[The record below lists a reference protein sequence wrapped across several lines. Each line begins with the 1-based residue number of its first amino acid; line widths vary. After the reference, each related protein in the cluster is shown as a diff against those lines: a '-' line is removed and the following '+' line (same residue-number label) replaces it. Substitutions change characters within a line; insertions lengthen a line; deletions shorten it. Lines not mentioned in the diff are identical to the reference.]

1 MAKTPSKKL
10 YNLVKSLS
18 GSERRYFKLSVNPNG
33 DSNNKYTKLFDG
45 VWNQEEFDDSI
56 LQNLV
61 YGNAKL
67 ETRKYSELK
76 NYLYSQILKS
86 LQGYDS
92 NSSVIYKVRNYL
104 LNVKVLFKRSLFSDC
119 LEELNKARK
128 LAIQFELYAE
138 HLEILSWQKE
148 LAYARTD
155 ISFLDNNLE
164 KISNEELRCLEYQRV
179 LVGLRNLFFKLLI
192 ELRKDVSRNEEQ
204 RKRLEILS
212 KNQLLKTAETMEGY
226 RVSTMYLR
234 FISLLHFANSKVDD
248 FYESSKLLV
257 KLMEGQTQ
265 FFKEDVSEY
274 ISAVNNHLIAC
285 GQTEKFDKVSNYL
298 GRLKDV
304 KPITKDDELKIH
316 RQYYMNKFRLCLVQG
331 TYQEGLVELESHIKA
346 VNKFPAFA
354 FSKNSFYFQY
364 FNIYFGVE
372 NYEQALVYL
381 NEWLN
386 QPRNVERQD
395 LQALSRILNLL
406 IHFEMGNSMLLES
419 LIRSTKRYL
428 RKENRIYQ
436 FELKIMDFFGE
447 MSKPLSKKEKKQTL
461 LKLQS
466 QLNDLLLLPEE
477 ERMMRMFN
485 FPAWVESKISGDS
498 FEQIVQKQYQ
508 NRLSS

>member
-10 YNLVKSLS
+10 FNLVKLLS
-18 GSERRYFKLSVNPNG
+18 GSERRYFKLAVNPTG
-33 DSNNKYTKLFDG
+33 DSNNKYAKLFDG
-45 VWNQEEFDDSI
+45 IWDQEEFDDSV

-61 YGNAKL
+61 YGNTKL

-76 NYLYSQILKS
+76 NYLYGQVLKS

-92 NSSVIYKVRNYL
+92 NSSIIYKVRNYL
-104 LNVKVLFKRSLFSDC
+104 LNVKVLFKRSLFASC
-119 LEELNKARK
+119 WEELNKAQK
-128 LAIQFELYAE
+128 LAVQYELYTE
-138 HLEILSWQKE
+138 QLEILGWQKE

-164 KISNEELRCLEYQRV
+164 RISKQELECLEYQRI
-179 LVGLRNLFFKLLI
+179 LVGLRNLFFQLLI
-192 ELRKDVSRNEEQ
+192 ELRKDVSRNKEQ
-204 RKRLEILS
+204 RKRLERLS
-212 KNQLLKTAETMEGY
+212 KNPLLKAAVEMKGY
-226 RVSTMYLR
+226 RVSSMYLR
-234 FISLLHFANSKVDD
+234 FVSLLHFANSEVEE

-257 KLMEGQTQ
+257 KQMEAQTH
-265 FFKEDVSEY
+265 FLKEDVSEY

-316 RQYYMNKFRLCLVQG
+316 RQYYMNKFTLCLVQG
-331 TYQEGLVELESHIKA
+331 TFEEGLVELKNHIKV

-364 FNIYFGVE
+364 FNIYFGVGD
-372 NYEQALVYL
+372 YEQALFYL

-406 IHFEMGNSMLLES
+406 VHYEMGNSILLES

-436 FELKIMDFFGE
+436 FELKIMEFFGE
-447 MSKPLSKKEKKQTL
+447 MAKPISKKEKKQTI

-466 QLNDLLLLPEE
+466 QLDDLLLLPDEK
-477 ERMMRMFN
+477 RMMRLFN

-498 FEQIVQKQYQ
+498 FEQVVQKQYEK
-508 NRLSS
+508 RLSS

>member
-1 MAKTPSKKL
+1 
-10 YNLVKSLS
+10 
-18 GSERRYFKLSVNPNG
+18 
-33 DSNNKYTKLFDG
+33 
-45 VWNQEEFDDSI
+45 

-61 YGNAKL
+61 YGNKPL
-67 ETRKYSELK
+67 STRKFSELK
-76 NYLYSQILKS
+76 NYLYGQILKS
-86 LQGYDS
+86 LQGYDF
-92 NSSVIYKVRNYL
+92 NSSVVYKVRNYM

-119 LEELNKARK
+119 WEELNKAQK
-128 LAIQFELYAE
+128 LAIQYELYTE
-138 HLEILSWQKE
+138 QLEILGWQKE

-155 ISFLDNNLE
+155 ISYLDNNLDR
-164 KISNEELRCLEYQRV
+164 ISNEELKCLEYQRV
-179 LVGLRNLFFKLLI
+179 LVGLRNLFFQLLI
-192 ELRKDVSRNEEQ
+192 ELRKDISRNDEQ
-204 RKRLEILS
+204 LKRLEKLS
-212 KNQLLKTAETMEGY
+212 KSHLLKTAAEMEGY
-226 RVSTMYLR
+226 RVSVMYLR
-234 FISLLHFANSKVDD
+234 FISLMHFANSEVDD
-248 FYESSKLLV
+248 FYKSSKLLV
-257 KLMEGQTQ
+257 KKMEAQTY

-331 TYQEGLVELESHIKA
+331 TYEEGLNELENHIKV

-364 FNIYFGVE
+364 FNIYFGVGNFE
-372 NYEQALVYL
+372 KALFYL

-406 IHFEMGNSMLLES
+406 IHFEMGNSMLLDS
-419 LIRSTKRYL
+419 LIRSAKRYL

-436 FELKIMDFFGE
+436 FEIKIMDFITE
-447 MSKPLSKKEKKQTL
+447 MAKPLSKIEKKQTM

-485 FPAWVESKISGDS
+485 FPAWIESKISGDS
-498 FEQIVQKQYQ
+498 FELVVQKYYRK
-508 NRLSS
+508 RLSL

>member
-10 YNLVKSLS
+10 FNLVKSLS
-18 GSERRYFKLSVNPNG
+18 GSERRYFKLAVNPTG
-33 DSNNKYTKLFDG
+33 DRNNKYAKLFDG
-45 VWNQEEFDDSI
+45 IWDQETFDDVF

-61 YGNAKL
+61 YGDKPL
-67 ETRKYSELK
+67 ETRKFSELK

-92 NSSVIYKVRNYL
+92 NSSVVYKVRNYM

-119 LEELNKARK
+119 WEELNKAQK
-128 LAIQFELYAE
+128 LAIQYELYTE
-138 HLEILSWQKE
+138 QLEILGWQKE

-155 ISFLDNNLE
+155 ISYLDKNLE
-164 KISNEELRCLEYQRV
+164 KISNQELKCLEYQRV
-179 LVGLRNLFFKLLI
+179 LVGLRNLFFQFLI
-192 ELRKDVSRNEEQ
+192 ELRKDVSRNKEQ
-204 RKRLEILS
+204 IKRLDKLAKS
-212 KNQLLKTAETMEGY
+212 DLLKTASEMEGY

-234 FISLLHFANSKVDD
+234 IISVLHFAKSEVDE

-257 KLMEGQTQ
+257 KQMEAQTY

-274 ISAVNNHLIAC
+274 ISAVNNHLVAC
-285 GQTEKFDKVSNYL
+285 GQTRKFQKVENYL

-331 TYQEGLVELESHIKA
+331 TYEEGLRELENHIKL
-346 VNKFPAFA
+346 VNKFTAFA

-364 FNIYFGVE
+364 FNIYFGVGDFE
-372 NYEQALVYL
+372 KALFYL

-436 FELKIMDFFGE
+436 FELKIMDFFAD
-447 MSKPLSKKEKKQTL
+447 MAKPMTKKEKKQTML
-461 LKLQS
+461 ELQS
-466 QLNDLLLLPEE
+466 QLNDLLLLQEE

-485 FPAWVESKISGDS
+485 FPAWIESKISGDS
-498 FEQIVQKQYQ
+498 FERVVQKYYKKS
-508 NRLSS
+508 LSS

>member
-10 YNLVKSLS
+10 FNLVKSLS
-18 GSERRYFKLSVNPNG
+18 GSERRYFKLAVNPTG
-33 DSNNKYTKLFDG
+33 DRNNKYTQLFDG
-45 VWNQEEFDDSI
+45 VWDQESFDDAF
-56 LQNLV
+56 LQSLV
-61 YGNAKL
+61 YGDKPV
-67 ETRKYSELK
+67 ETRKFSELK
-76 NYLYSQILKS
+76 NYLYSQVLKS

-92 NSSVIYKVRNYL
+92 NSSVVYKVRNYM

-119 LEELNKARK
+119 WEELNKAKK
-128 LAIQFELYAE
+128 LAIQYELYTE
-138 HLEILSWQKE
+138 QLEILGWQKE

-155 ISFLDNNLE
+155 ISYLDKNLE
-164 KISNEELRCLEYQRV
+164 IISNQELKCLEYQRV
-179 LVGLRNLFFKLLI
+179 LVGLRNLFFQLLI
-192 ELRKDVSRNEEQ
+192 EFRKDVSRNKEQ
-204 RKRLEILS
+204 IKRLDKLAQNE
-212 KNQLLKTAETMEGY
+212 LLETASEMKGY

-234 FISLLHFANSKVDD
+234 IVSVLHFAKSEVNE

-257 KLMEGQTQ
+257 KQMEAETY

-285 GQTEKFDKVSNYL
+285 GQSGKFQKVENYL

-316 RQYYMNKFRLCLVQG
+316 RQYYITILRYCIEKGDFNRG
-331 TYQEGLVELESHIKA
+331 GEELKNHKKEVK
-346 VNKFPAFA
+346 KYPTFA
-354 FSKNSFYFQY
+354 FSKSSFYFQY
-364 FNIYFGVE
+364 FTIYFGMGDF
-372 NYEQALVYL
+372 EQALFYL

-386 QPRNVERQD
+386 QSRNVERQD

-406 IHFEMGNSMLLES
+406 VHFEMGNTILLES

-436 FELKIMDFFGE
+436 FELKIMDFFAE
-447 MSKPLSKKEKKQTL
+447 MAKPLTKKEKKQTM

-466 QLNDLLLLPEE
+466 QLEGLLLLKEE

-485 FPAWVESKISGDS
+485 FPAWIESKISGDS
-498 FEQIVQKQYQ
+498 FEQVVQKYYQ
-508 NRLSS
+508 ERLSA